1 MQLLKNEINVLFD
14 LKYQKLIELIKANQ
28 VDKALEYATKELLPI
43 CEKEVKDR
51 LKPSQLD

>member
-1 MQLLKNEINVLFD
+1 MNTLNDSLLKNEINVLFD

-43 CEKEVKDR
+43 CEKEPR
-51 LKPSQLD
+51 FME